1 MRYLKALVPKCSLAK
16 GMDRNSSTTVEQ
28 LRGLCEKLRRDYLR
42 VKEQRAVL
50 KRAILQEKQRTA
62 DLEALLGQRDED
74 RQEVLSEIDRL
85 NFDNQRLKVRITQMM
100 REIELR
106 DQQQSEARRASSG
119 VGGGLLSTLTSFA
132 TGDGDEVRQLRDD
145 MAVVMEELRVKIEEN
160 EQTHIRCFDLERRRK
175 ETAAELQALRTTHR
189 DARAEHAA
197 ELVAKE
203 ACVATLS
210 DQCDALT
217 RTVAA
222 RRVDLRAARRDAAE
236 KGVELLDT
244 NVALV
249 RERDALRVRLRR
261 SVLLDERSDPTLRVW
276 DLDAVD
282 VAGRARRSTQRRRIA
297 MLLVALERAALS
309 FARARGSGA
318 LRALHRPGAAD
329 DTSRSAIGAGDDG
342 ARARQREGVAQ
353 LREALGDGERALV
366 ALTSAAAPWA
376 AEVPPSPSPSGTLH
390 ATIDALLPLAVALSA
405 LAACE
410 HAAREVEDAA
420 DERAG
425 AVAAEQS
432 AEAESALCELLA
444 ATASA
449 SNSTPPVVLDRRA
462 LQRGC
467 EALHGAARAYFVL
480 SADRADRARV
490 ALDARTPSAPAL
502 GANVPD
508 AADGASL
515 RGQLR
520 RERRVAVAVVECA
533 RDVVDVLDAL
543 ADALTDALSTASAS
557 AAAFEEDANET
568 LRVLDV
574 GAAVSVERERRGLLR
589 TACVSYLAWCA
600 ERVSSSSAAST
611 TVTRRPAAAPAIR
624 ALPAPGAAPAE
635 AAARGGAVAHLAEA
649 AAAPVEA
656 PAAAPIAVLPLEQQ
670 NEALQA
676 QLVLQEAAL
685 LRQSAGL
692 ERSEAACVAMRA
704 ACDERVR
711 LLSRAIANAARKSQS
726 AASTGGR
733 TSKVM

>member
-1 MRYLKALVPKCSLAK
+1 
-16 GMDRNSSTTVEQ
+16 
-28 LRGLCEKLRRDYLR
+28 
-42 VKEQRAVL
+42 
-50 KRAILQEKQRTA
+50 
-62 DLEALLGQRDED
+62 
-74 RQEVLSEIDRL
+74 
-85 NFDNQRLKVRITQMM
+85 
-100 REIELR
+100 
-106 DQQQSEARRASSG
+106 
-119 VGGGLLSTLTSFA
+119 
-132 TGDGDEVRQLRDD
+132 
-145 MAVVMEELRVKIEEN
+145 
-160 EQTHIRCFDLERRRK
+160 
-175 ETAAELQALRTTHR
+175 
-189 DARAEHAA
+189 
-197 ELVAKE
+197 
-203 ACVATLS
+203 
-210 DQCDALT
+210 
-217 RTVAA
+217 
-222 RRVDLRAARRDAAE
+222 
-236 KGVELLDT
+236 
-244 NVALV
+244 
-249 RERDALRVRLRR
+249 
-261 SVLLDERSDPTLRVW
+261 
-276 DLDAVD
+276 
-282 VAGRARRSTQRRRIA
+282 
-297 MLLVALERAALS
+297 
-309 FARARGSGA
+309 
-318 LRALHRPGAAD
+318 
-329 DTSRSAIGAGDDG
+329 
-342 ARARQREGVAQ
+342 
-353 LREALGDGERALV
+353 
-366 ALTSAAAPWA
+366 
-376 AEVPPSPSPSGTLH
+376 
-390 ATIDALLPLAVALSA
+390 
-405 LAACE
+405 
-410 HAAREVEDAA
+410 
-420 DERAG
+420 
-425 AVAAEQS
+425 
-432 AEAESALCELLA
+432 
-444 ATASA
+444 
-449 SNSTPPVVLDRRA
+449 VVLDRRA

-543 ADALTDALSTASAS
+543 ADALTDALSAASAS

-600 ERVSSSSAAST
+600 ERVSSSSAPST

-624 ALPAPGAAPAE
+624 ALPAPGGAPAE